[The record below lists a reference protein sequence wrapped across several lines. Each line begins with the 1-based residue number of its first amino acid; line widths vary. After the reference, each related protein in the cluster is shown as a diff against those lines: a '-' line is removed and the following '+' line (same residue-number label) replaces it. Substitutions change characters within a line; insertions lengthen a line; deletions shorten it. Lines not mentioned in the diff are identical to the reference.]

1 MLFKPI
7 EGDPPKFSY
16 SNPHLN
22 EAIRL
27 DYLF

>member
-7 EGDPPKFSY
+7 GGDPKFSY
-16 SNPHLN
+16 SNLHLN